1 MMAGMAMIMMMSK
14 RMIIDL
20 KIIKWRWQIV
30 TDNYHDEDD
39 DDDEDE
45 DEDDDDAN
53 KKKWVSKPVGCLR
66 PPQHQPPFWRPLCLS
81 QGAAI

>member
-14 RMIIDL
+14 NMII
-20 KIIKWRWQIV
+20 WRFKDNDD
-30 TDNYHDEDD
+30 DNYHNDD
-39 DDDEDE
+39 DDE

-53 KKKWVSKPVGCLR
+53 NKKWVSKPVGCLR